1 MKPCKWN
8 NRNPEVLSFE
18 GLDENDR
25 HELLIK
31 LKGQRYYRQLMVIS
45 YENEG
50 LLPQSKKMENSKNQE
65 GSNPN
70 DDINSEI
77 KSKKKEKKENF
88 KKSEAMSK
96 TSAEL
101 HEDSSEGPSNQREN
115 SNPVLSNTSV
125 PFFTGNPAVDITN
138 GILHLYKS
146 NYKLAADEHNI
157 HPDTDTLCMISV
169 PASMDAHAMLEF
181 TAPYLGVVRQ
191 IRIIRDRSPNQYMV
205 LLAFASSQD
214 ACNFYFSYNNMP
226 YRLVIPEEICH
237 LAF

>member
-1 MKPCKWN
+1 MKVSLVHVRLSIAAGHDVPDIRFQAACVSPDGWLAPFPVVDEHVGSPCDNVSPMKPCKWN

-115 SNPVLSNTSV
+115 SNPVLSNTS
-125 PFFTGNPAVDITN
+125 
-138 GILHLYKS
+138 
-146 NYKLAADEHNI
+146 
-157 HPDTDTLCMISV
+157 
-169 PASMDAHAMLEF
+169 
-181 TAPYLGVVRQ
+181 
-191 IRIIRDRSPNQYMV
+191 
-205 LLAFASSQD
+205 
-214 ACNFYFSYNNMP
+214 
-226 YRLVIPEEICH
+226 
-237 LAF
+237 